1 MNSATR
7 NPGHT
12 NTSDMMRSSIGID
25 LGGTHLRAV
34 RLGEHGEIL
43 AQARVRTAALNGP
56 ASVVEQICRLV
67 EQMLAGS
74 GDDVAGMGVCV
85 AGPVD
90 PDAGLVLEA
99 STMTGWHNIPL
110 RAWLAE
116 RTGLAVLLAND
127 ANAAALGEW
136 RYGAGQ
142 GCRHFVYVTV
152 STGIGGGV
160 IADGR
165 LLLGHR
171 GMAGE
176 VGHMVVDRSGP
187 RCNCGAQGCWEAVAS
202 GTALAREA
210 GAAQAMAPS
219 SLLHRWAQD
228 RPLTAREVVDA
239 ARQGDA
245 LARQLVHDEGAWLGI
260 GLAGLLHLYAPERI
274 AVGGGLSNALDL
286 FLPQIEHE
294 IRTRTMPPYRSV
306 PVVAAALGDHAGVV
320 GAGAL
325 VLEGW

>member
-1 MNSATR
+1 MPYTMGVDSVLARRRWQMNGATR
-7 NPGHT
+7 NPRYSRT
-12 NTSDMMRSSIGID
+12 RNMMRSSIGID

-43 AQARVRTAALNGP
+43 AHAKVRTAALDGP
-56 ASVVEQICRLV
+56 DTVVEQICRLV
-67 EQMLAGS
+67 AQMLAGS
-74 GDDVAGMGVCV
+74 GDTVAGLGVCV

-90 PDAGLVLEA
+90 PDAGIVLEA
-99 STMTGWHNIPL
+99 STMTGWHDIPL

-116 RTGLAVLLAND
+116 RTGLAVNVAND

-142 GCRHFVYVTV
+142 GCRHFIYVTV

-187 RCNCGAQGCWEAVAS
+187 RCNCGAYGCWEAVAS
-202 GTALAREA
+202 GTALERPRQRRWHARPRQRRRLRCCTA
-210 GAAQAMAPS
+210 G
-219 SLLHRWAQD
+219 R
-228 RPLTAREVVDA
+228 RNAR
-239 ARQGDA
+239 
-245 LARQLVHDEGAWLGI
+245 
-260 GLAGLLHLYAPERI
+260 
-274 AVGGGLSNALDL
+274 
-286 FLPQIEHE
+286 
-294 IRTRTMPPYRSV
+294 
-306 PVVAAALGDHAGVV
+306 
-320 GAGAL
+320 
-325 VLEGW
+325 